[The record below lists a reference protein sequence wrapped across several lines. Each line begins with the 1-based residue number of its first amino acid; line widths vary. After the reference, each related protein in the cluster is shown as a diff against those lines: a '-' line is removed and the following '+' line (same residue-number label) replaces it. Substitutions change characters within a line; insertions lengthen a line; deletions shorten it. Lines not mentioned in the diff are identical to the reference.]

1 MAEAVVD
8 SQTSPQVR
16 FGQELRR
23 SRRAKR
29 WSQIEAARRLG
40 YSGAHI
46 SYVENGKRSPT
57 RPLAV
62 KADEVFGSGQR
73 FYELWRR
80 FSRAALLEG
89 FAEFVDAEARCRRLR
104 TVGLII
110 VPGLLQTPAYAR
122 ALAQAAVRRGAITP
136 AEADERTDYLA
147 LRQEIL
153 NQKNPPTL
161 HAVIEEGVLMRP
173 VGGPQVMAE
182 QLRHLEGLAERPNIT
197 MQIAPF
203 SMGENLSF
211 TLPVVLLNLPDHT
224 VVGYAESTA
233 RGHLER
239 SRATVAGWES
249 DYDQLLVEALP
260 KAASQ
265 EMIRMARKEFP
276 S

>member
-1 MAEAVVD
+1 MAEADVD
-8 SQTSPQVR
+8 AQVSPQVR

-29 WSQIEAARRLG
+29 WSQTEAAGRLG

-57 RPLAV
+57 RSLAV
-62 KADEVFGSGQR
+62 KADEVFGTGQR

-89 FAEFVDAEARCRRLR
+89 FAEFADAEARCRRLR
-104 TVGLII
+104 TVGLVI
-110 VPGLLQTPAYAR
+110 VPGLLQTPGYAR
-122 ALAQAAVRRGAITP
+122 ALAQAAVRRGAITQV
-136 AEADERTDYLA
+136 EADERTDYLA
-147 LRQEIL
+147 LRQEIFS
-153 NQKNPPTL
+153 QKSPPAL
-161 HAVIEEGVLMRP
+161 HAVVEEGVLLRP

-197 MQIAPF
+197 VQVAPF
-203 SMGENLSF
+203 SMGENLAF

-265 EMIRMARKEFP
+265 EMIRRARKELQ

>member
-1 MAEAVVD
+1 MTEGEVD
-8 SQTSPQVR
+8 AQASPQVR

-29 WSQIEAARRLG
+29 WSQTESARRLG

-57 RPLAV
+57 RALAV
-62 KADEVFGSGQR
+62 KADEVFESGQR

-89 FAEFVDAEARCRRLR
+89 FAEFADAEARCRRLR
-104 TVGLII
+104 TIGLII

-153 NQKNPPTL
+153 DQKNPPML
-161 HAVIEEGVLMRP
+161 HVVIEEGVLLRP
-173 VGGPQVMAE
+173 IGGPRVMAE
-182 QLRHLEGLAERPNIT
+182 QLRHLESLAERPNIT
-197 MQIAPF
+197 VQVAPF
-203 SMGENLSF
+203 SIGENLSF

-260 KAASQ
+260 KAASL
-265 EMIRMARKEFP
+265 EKIRRARKEIP

>member
-1 MAEAVVD
+1 MIEAVVD
-8 SQTSPQVR
+8 TQASPQIR

-23 SRRAKR
+23 SRRARR
-29 WSQIEAARRLG
+29 WSQTETAKRLG

-73 FYELWRR
+73 FFELWRR

-89 FAEFVDAEARCRRLR
+89 FAEFADAEARCRRLR

-153 NQKNPPTL
+153 DQKNPPTL
-161 HAVIEEGVLMRP
+161 HAVIEEGVLLRP

-182 QLRHLEGLAERPNIT
+182 QLRHLAGLAERPNIT
-197 MQIAPF
+197 VQIAPF

-239 SRATVAGWES
+239 SRAAVAGWES

-265 EMIRMARKEFP
+265 EMIRRARKEFL

>member
-1 MAEAVVD
+1 MAEADVD
-8 SQTSPQVR
+8 AQASPQVR

-29 WSQIEAARRLG
+29 WSQTEAAGHLG

-89 FAEFVDAEARCRRLR
+89 FAEFADAEARCRRLR
-104 TVGLII
+104 TVGLIV

-136 AEADERTDYLA
+136 TEADERIDYLA

-153 NQKNPPTL
+153 GQKNPPAL
-161 HAVIEEGVLMRP
+161 HAVIEEGVLLRP

-182 QLRHLEGLAERPNIT
+182 QLRHLEDLAERPNVT
-197 MQIAPF
+197 VQIAPF

-249 DYDQLLVEALP
+249 EYDQLLVEALP

-265 EMIRMARKEFP
+265 AMIRRARKEFR

>member
-1 MAEAVVD
+1 MAEAGVD
-8 SQTSPQVR
+8 AQETPQVR

-29 WSQIEAARRLG
+29 WSQAETASRLG

-46 SYVENGKRSPT
+46 SYVENGRRSPT
-57 RPLAV
+57 RSLAV
-62 KADEVFGSGQR
+62 KADEVFGTGQR

-89 FAEFVDAEARCRRLR
+89 FAEFADAEARCRRLR

-110 VPGLLQTPAYAR
+110 VPGLFQTPAYAR
-122 ALAQAAVRRGAITP
+122 ALAQAAVRRGAITS

-153 NQKNPPTL
+153 HQKNPPAL
-161 HAVIEEGVLMRP
+161 HAVIEEGVLLRP
-173 VGGPQVMAE
+173 IGGPQVMAE
-182 QLRHLEGLAERPNIT
+182 QLQHLEDLAERPNVT
-197 MQIAPF
+197 VQIAPF
-203 SMGENLSF
+203 SIGENLSF

-239 SRATVAGWES
+239 SRAAVAGWES

-265 EMIRMARKEFP
+265 AMIRRARKEFQA
-276 S
+276 

>member
-1 MAEAVVD
+1 MTEADVD
-8 SQTSPQVR
+8 AQASPQVR

-23 SRRAKR
+23 SRRARR
-29 WSQIEAARRLG
+29 WSQTEAARRLG

-62 KADEVFGSGQR
+62 KADEVFESGQR

-89 FAEFVDAEARCRRLR
+89 FAEFADAEARCRRLR
-104 TVGLII
+104 TVGLVI

-147 LRQEIL
+147 LRQEVL
-153 NQKNPPTL
+153 WQKSPPAL
-161 HAVIEEGVLMRP
+161 HAVLEEGVLLRP

-182 QLRHLEGLAERPNIT
+182 QLRHLEELAGHPNIT
-197 MQIAPF
+197 VQIAPF

-239 SRATVAGWES
+239 SRATVAGWEH

-265 EMIRMARKEFP
+265 EMVRKARKEFQ

>member
-1 MAEAVVD
+1 MTEAVVD
-8 SQTSPQVR
+8 TQASPQIR

-23 SRRAKR
+23 SRRARR
-29 WSQIEAARRLG
+29 WSQTETAKRLG

-73 FYELWRR
+73 FFELWRR

-89 FAEFVDAEARCRRLR
+89 FAEFADAEARCRRLR

-122 ALAQAAVRRGAITP
+122 ALAQAAVRRGAITT

-153 NQKNPPTL
+153 DQKSPPTL
-161 HAVIEEGVLMRP
+161 HAVIEEGVLLRP

-197 MQIAPF
+197 VQIAPF

-239 SRATVAGWES
+239 SRAAVAGWES

-265 EMIRMARKEFP
+265 EMIRRARKEFP

>member
-1 MAEAVVD
+1 MTEAVVD
-8 SQTSPQVR
+8 AQASPQVR

-29 WSQIEAARRLG
+29 WSQTEAARQLG

-57 RPLAV
+57 RSLAV

-73 FYELWRR
+73 FLELWRR

-89 FAEFVDAEARCRRLR
+89 FAEFADAEARCRRLR

-110 VPGLLQTPAYAR
+110 VPGLLQTPAYAK

-136 AEADERTDYLA
+136 VEADERTDYLA

-153 NQKNPPTL
+153 GQKNPPTV
-161 HAVIEEGVLMRP
+161 HAVIEDGVLLRP

-182 QLRHLEGLAERPNIT
+182 QLRHLEDLAERPNIT
-197 MQIAPF
+197 VQIAPF

-224 VVGYAESTA
+224 VVGYAESMA

-265 EMIRMARKEFP
+265 EKIRRARKEFL

>member
-1 MAEAVVD
+1 MTDADVD
-8 SQTSPQVR
+8 AQASPQVR
-16 FGQELRR
+16 FGRELRR

-29 WSQIEAARRLG
+29 WSQVKAAELLG

-57 RPLAV
+57 RDLAV
-62 KADEVFGSGQR
+62 KADEVFEAGQK

-89 FAEFVDAEARCRRLR
+89 FAEFADAEARCRRLR

-110 VPGLLQTPAYAR
+110 VPGLFQTPAYAE
-122 ALAQAAVRRGAITP
+122 ALAQGAVRRGAINA
-136 AEADERTDYLA
+136 AEATERTDFLA
-147 LRQEIL
+147 LRQEIFA
-153 NQKNPPTL
+153 QKSPPTF
-161 HAVIEEGVLMRP
+161 HAVIEEGVLLRP
-173 VGGPQVMAE
+173 VGGRQVMAD
-182 QLRHLEGLAERPNIT
+182 QLRHLEELAQRPNTTI
-197 MQIAPF
+197 QVAPF
-203 SMGENLSF
+203 AIGENLSF
-211 TLPVVLLNLPDHT
+211 TLSVVLLNLPDHT
-224 VVGYAESTA
+224 VVGYAESIA

-239 SRATVAGWES
+239 SRATVQKWEG

-265 EMIRMARKEFP
+265 EMIRRARKDFQ

>member
-1 MAEAVVD
+1 MTEAGVD
-8 SQTSPQVR
+8 AQASPQAR

-23 SRRAKR
+23 SRRARR
-29 WSQIEAARRLG
+29 WSQTEAARHLG

-89 FAEFVDAEARCRRLR
+89 FAEFADAEARCRRLR

-122 ALAQAAVRRGAITP
+122 ALAQAAVRRGAITQH
-136 AEADERTDYLA
+136 EADERTDYLA

-153 NQKNPPTL
+153 RQKNPPAL
-161 HAVIEEGVLMRP
+161 HVVLEEGVLLRP

-182 QLRHLEGLAERPNIT
+182 QLRHLEDLSWRPNIT
-197 MQIAPF
+197 IQIAPF
-203 SMGENLSF
+203 TMGENLSF
-211 TLPVVLLNLPDHT
+211 TLPVVLLTLPDHT

-265 EMIRMARKEFP
+265 EKIRKARKELR